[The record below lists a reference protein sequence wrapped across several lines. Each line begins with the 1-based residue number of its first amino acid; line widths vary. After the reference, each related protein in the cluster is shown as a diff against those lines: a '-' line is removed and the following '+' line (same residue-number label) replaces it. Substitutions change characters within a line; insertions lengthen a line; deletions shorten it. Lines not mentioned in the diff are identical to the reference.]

1 MSEKRKGKGSAR
13 RTAAL
18 ILLGLGLLIPAL
30 SLIPLGSLW
39 LWQNGYLLHWTA
51 FALAVVAL
59 VYVTQRRLLPTP
71 GPADEETAADPV
83 EGADTEPPS
92 ADISQSRELGWSPAE
107 EQAWEDVMRLARRT
121 DPATISVPENLLK
134 LGQDAIETVAK
145 RLHPERSD
153 PVWQFTMP
161 EALAIIERVSR
172 RLRLL
177 AVERVP
183 FGDRLTVAQA
193 LALYRWRGA
202 LDMAGQA
209 YDVWRVIRLMNPA
222 TAVANE
228 AREQLS
234 KAMMQWGRDAIARRL
249 TEAYV
254 AEIGRAAIDL
264 YGGRLRVTS
273 GALSSYVSAE
283 TAADEAALSQV
294 RAEPLRIL
302 VAGQTGAGKSSLV
315 NALAAE
321 ARAATDT
328 LPATAAFT
336 PYRLEREGFP
346 AAVIID
352 SPGIGADPVA
362 TAALI
367 EKAAD
372 CDLVLWAVA
381 ANRADRDIDRTTLD
395 ALRRHFATRLNR
407 RRPPVI
413 LVATHVDRL
422 RPFGEWS
429 PPYEAG
435 DEREKAR
442 NITAA
447 VAAAAEDLG
456 FAADETVPV
465 SLWDKAPPYNVE
477 LLWRRIAEAL
487 PEAMRAQLLR
497 CLHELKDKWTWKSIW
512 SQASGAGR
520 ALVGAF
526 KNEVSGKRRN

>member
-1 MSEKRKGKGSAR
+1 MSERKAQGSAR

-18 ILLGLGLLIPAL
+18 ILLGLGLLVPAL

-39 LWQNGYLLHWTA
+39 LWQNGYLLHWTG
-51 FALAVVAL
+51 FALAAVAL
-59 VYVTQRRLLPTP
+59 VYLTQRKLLPNAEP
-71 GPADEETAADPV
+71 ISKRE
-83 EGADTEPPS
+83 TEPS
-92 ADISQSRELGWSPAE
+92 STADAANAVEADRTEAEERGWSPAE
-107 EQAWEDVMRLARRT
+107 ERAWADVMQLARKT
-121 DPATISVPENLLK
+121 DPASIDSPERLMR
-134 LGQDAIETVAK
+134 LGQDAIEAVAR
-145 RLHPERSD
+145 RLHPDHKE

-172 RLRLL
+172 RLRML
-177 AVERVP
+177 AVDRIP

-209 YDVWRVIRLMNPA
+209 YDVWRVIRLINPA

-228 AREQLS
+228 AREHLS

-249 TEAYV
+249 VEAYV

-273 GALSSYVSAE
+273 TALGTYVSDQS
-283 TAADEAALSQV
+283 AADQATLSQA

-315 NALAAE
+315 NALARE
-321 ARAATDT
+321 ARAATDV

-336 PYRLEREGFP
+336 PYRLERDGFP
-346 AAVIID
+346 AAVLID
-352 SPGIGADPVA
+352 SPGISADPQA
-362 TAALI
+362 IEKLI

-372 CDLVLWAVA
+372 CDLVLWVSPAH
-381 ANRADRDIDRTTLD
+381 RADRATDRTALD
-395 ALRRHFATRLNR
+395 ALRRHFASRLNR

-413 LVATHVDRL
+413 LVATHIDRL
-422 RPFGEWS
+422 RPFGEWA
-429 PPYEAG
+429 PPYPP
-435 DEREKAR
+435 DDDREKAR
-442 NITAA
+442 NIKLALE
-447 VAAAAEDLG
+447 AAAQDLG
-456 FAADETVPV
+456 FGADEAVPV
-465 SLWDKAPPYNVE
+465 SLVETSAPYNVE
-477 LLWRRIAEAL
+477 ALWQRIAEEL

-497 CLHELKDKWTWKSIW
+497 CLHELKDKWTWKSVW

-520 ALVGAF
+520 AVAGAL
-526 KNEVSGKRRN
+526 KDELARKVRR

>member
-1 MSEKRKGKGSAR
+1 MSDKRKGAGSAR
-13 RTAAL
+13 RTGAL
-18 ILLGLGLLIPAL
+18 IILGIGLLIPAL

-51 FALAVVAL
+51 FALAAIAL
-59 VYVTQRRLLPTP
+59 VYVTQRRLLPP
-71 GPADEETAADPV
+71 PESLEKETA
-83 EGADTEPPS
+83 TEPAEDPDAEL
-92 ADISQSRELGWSPAE
+92 ADMSPARDLGWSPAE
-107 EQAWEDVMRLARRT
+107 EEAWSDVMRLARKT
-121 DPATISVPENLLK
+121 DPATVTSPEKLLK
-134 LGQDAIETVAK
+134 LGQDAIEAVAK

-161 EALAIIERVSR
+161 EALGIIERVSR

-193 LALYRWRGA
+193 LTLYRWRGA
-202 LDMAGQA
+202 LDVAGQA

-273 GALSSYVSAE
+273 DALSTYVSE
-283 TAADEAALSQV
+283 ESAADEAALSQV

-315 NALAAE
+315 NALARE
-321 ARAATDT
+321 ARAATDA

-352 SPGIGADPVA
+352 SPGVGGDPKAVD
-362 TAALI
+362 ALI
-367 EKAAD
+367 GKAAD
-372 CDLVLWAVA
+372 CDLVLWVAA
-381 ANRADRDIDRTTLD
+381 ANRADRETDRAALD

-413 LVATHVDRL
+413 LVATHIDRL

-429 PPYEAG
+429 PPYEPG
-435 DEREKAR
+435 DQREKAR
-442 NITAA
+442 NIETA
-447 VAAAAEDLG
+447 VDAAARDLG
-456 FAADETVPV
+456 FGREEAVPV
-465 SLWDKAPPYNVE
+465 SLRNEGAAYNVE
-477 LLWRRIAEAL
+477 RVWQRIADAL
-487 PEAMRAQLLR
+487 PEATRAQLLR
-497 CLHELKDKWTWKSIW
+497 CLHDLKDKWTWRSVW

-520 ALVGAF
+520 ALAGAI
-526 KNEVSGKRRN
+526 KSEVSGKRRR

>member
-1 MSEKRKGKGSAR
+1 MSVRTKKSSAR
-13 RTAAL
+13 RTATL
-18 ILLGLGLLIPAL
+18 ILLGLGLLVPAL
-30 SLIPLGSLW
+30 SLVPLGSLW

-51 FALAVVAL
+51 FALAAVGL
-59 VYVTQRRLLPTP
+59 VYLTQRRLLPKSEPAKPPEGKLTP
-71 GPADEETAADPV
+71 PDDAVAAAEADR
-83 EGADTEPPS
+83 TE
-92 ADISQSRELGWSPAE
+92 AEKRGWSPAE
-107 EQAWEDVMRLARRT
+107 EQAWADVMQLARRT
-121 DPATISVPENLLK
+121 DPASIDSPERLIK
-134 LGQDAIETVAK
+134 LGQDAIEAVAH
-145 RLHPERSD
+145 RLHAGHKE

-172 RLRLL
+172 RLRML
-177 AVERVP
+177 AVELIP

-209 YDVWRVIRLMNPA
+209 YDVWRVIRLINPA

-228 AREQLS
+228 AREHLS

-273 GALSSYVSAE
+273 TALGSYVSDQS
-283 TAADEAALSQV
+283 AADETALSQV

-315 NALAAE
+315 NALARE
-321 ARAATDT
+321 AQAATDV

-346 AAVIID
+346 AAILID
-352 SPGIGADPVA
+352 SPGVSADPPA
-362 TAALI
+362 IQKLI

-372 CDLVLWAVA
+372 CDLVLWVA
-381 ANRADRDIDRTTLD
+381 PAHRADRAADRGALD
-395 ALRRHFATRLNR
+395 ALRRHFASRLNR
-407 RRPPVI
+407 RRPPVV
-413 LVATHVDRL
+413 LVATHIDRL

-429 PPYEAG
+429 PPYPA
-435 DEREKAR
+435 DDTREKAR
-442 NITAA
+442 NIRLALE
-447 VAAAAEDLG
+447 AAAQDLG
-456 FAADETVPV
+456 FGPEEAVPV
-465 SLWDKAPPYNVE
+465 SLADTSAPYNVE
-477 LLWRRIAEAL
+477 ALWQRIAEEL
-487 PEAMRAQLLR
+487 PEATRAQLLR
-497 CLHELKDKWTWKSIW
+497 CLHDLKDKWTWKSVW

-520 ALVGAF
+520 AVAGAI
-526 KNEVSGKRRN
+526 KNEITRKGGP

>member
-1 MSEKRKGKGSAR
+1 MTSERKPAGSAR
-13 RTAAL
+13 RTAFL
-18 ILLGLGLLIPAL
+18 ILLGIGLLIPAL

-39 LWQNGYLLHWTA
+39 LWQNGYLLHWTG
-51 FALAVVAL
+51 FALATVAL
-59 VYVTQRRLLPTP
+59 VYVTQRQLLPK
-71 GPADEETAADPV
+71 PAPVQENAAAASVESTERKTSPDESTQARDL
-83 EGADTEPPS
+83 S
-92 ADISQSRELGWSPAE
+92 WSPAE
-107 EQAWEDVMRLARRT
+107 EKAWDDVMRLARKT
-121 DPATISVPENLLK
+121 DPATITSPERLLA
-134 LGQDAIETVAK
+134 LGQEAIEAVAK
-145 RLHPERSD
+145 RLHPERTD

-172 RLRLL
+172 RLKML
-177 AVERVP
+177 AVERIP

-202 LDMAGQA
+202 IDVAGKA

-234 KAMMQWGRDAIARRL
+234 KAMMQWGRDAIARKL
-249 TEAYV
+249 TEAYI

-273 GALSSYVSAE
+273 GALSTYVSDE
-283 TAADEAALSQV
+283 TAADELALSQV

-315 NALAAE
+315 NALARE
-321 ARAATDT
+321 AHAATDT
-328 LPATAAFT
+328 LPATANFT
-336 PYRLEREGFP
+336 AYRLKREGFP
-346 AAVIID
+346 AAFIID
-352 SPGIGADPVA
+352 SPGISADP
-362 TAALI
+362 AALKKLV

-372 CDLVLWAVA
+372 CDLVLWVTP
-381 ANRADRDIDRTTLD
+381 ANRADRHIDKTALD
-395 ALRRHFATRLNR
+395 TLRRHFATRLNR

-413 LVATHVDRL
+413 LVTTHVDRL

-435 DEREKAR
+435 DGREKTQ
-442 NITAA
+442 NIAA
-447 VAAAAEDLG
+447 AISAAAADLG
-456 FAADETVPV
+456 FTAEEAVAVSMVDPAA
-465 SLWDKAPPYNVE
+465 PYNVE
-477 LLWRRIAEAL
+477 LLWQHIADEL

-497 CLHELKDKWTWKSIW
+497 CLHDLKDKWTWKSVW

-520 ALVGAF
+520 ALAGAL
-526 KNEVSGKRRN
+526 KKDGAVKR